1 MKWIVPAAAL
11 VLAASC
17 WAERSAAAG
26 NAWTECENFENR
38 DARIHGCTAVI
49 DNAAE
54 TAEGRA
60 DAYYFRANAYAAK
73 GDFDKA
79 LVDYGKAIGL
89 APNYSSYYASRCWA
103 YAQKGNTG
111 QALQDCDKAV
121 SLNPGNALALSNRG
135 SVHEKNGD
143 LPKAIADYK
152 AALAIPAKEDDDYTG
167 QEDAKEAL
175 ARLQG
180 VTKTGG

>member
-17 WAERSAAAG
+17 GVERSAAAD

-38 DARIHGCTAVI
+38 DVRIRGCTAVI

-54 TAEGRA
+54 TAESHA
-60 DAYYFRANAYAAK
+60 DAYYFRGNAYAAK

-79 LVDYGKAIGL
+79 LMDYSKAIGL

-103 YAQKGNTG
+103 YAQKGNTA

-121 SLNPGNALALSNRG
+121 SLNPSNALALSNRG
-135 SVHEKNGD
+135 GVHEKKGNVTQ
-143 LPKAIADYK
+143 AIADYK
-152 AALAIPAKEDDDYTG
+152 AALAITAKEDDDFTG

-180 VTKTGG
+180 VTKAGG